1 MPEDTP
7 VVTISSSHV
16 NPDEIARRTFPAA
29 RKGVDGDAVRRY
41 LESLADDVRAMVERE
56 TQLRRRVAEAERK
69 ASEPPV
75 LDEATLTQAVGA
87 ETARVLQSA
96 HDAGRDVVARAQER
110 ASEMLELATTQAAE
124 RTAAA
129 EEESARLLEAATESA
144 GATAADAEAQAV
156 AVKAAAEEEAEAVLD
171 AAHDDAVAL
180 LDTTKLRC
188 RQTVRDARRLRA
200 EVLSDLVERRRAL
213 FVQLEQLRSG
223 RDSLVEVVETVE
235 TTVEALKAR
244 LAGAEHDA
252 RIAAAEGGDRAEL
265 FVDDEVDGLMEADE
279 ALEEHAD
286 LLGEDLEEE
295 SGEDEGDA
303 AIAVSADPVV
313 DLAGEDLAED
323 EDEQAV
329 QEVQAKDSEAS
340 HRSVGELFARI
351 RAARS
356 SEPEAAAET
365 VTADAVADEGE
376 VAVSGELATGDEAEV
391 VAAATSAG
399 EAVVDDDLVGEGAAV
414 EAAVAGVA
422 GDEGVVAVG
431 DAEEAGA
438 SADEVSATSDEP
450 APDASMAETNGA
462 ESGVEADAG
471 ADEAVVLTDD
481 ATLTGADGEPSVG
494 EESGTVALDA
504 ESDETAA
511 VDADADA
518 DAEARRRRDEVV
530 APVMSKLSRALKRA
544 LQDDQND
551 LLNALRRA
559 SGAPDLDKLLPEAV
573 QQERFAG
580 SVSSALAE
588 GWLKGRAWLRPD
600 GEKGAGSADEAAET
614 GKHLGLELAAELAG
628 LLRHRLSESLHT
640 LGETGDGAQ
649 DAAGAAYREWKG
661 PRVEGL
667 AGDFATRAFAQGAV
681 DAAADGTI
689 VRWVV
694 DDGKPCPDCDDNA
707 LAGEQPAGE
716 LWPTGQA
723 HPPVHPGCRCLLVAT
738 TD

>member
-41 LESLADDVRAMVERE
+41 LESLADDLRAMVERE

-96 HDAGRDVVARAQER
+96 HDAARGVVARAQER

-144 GATAADAEAQAV
+144 GVTAADADAQAA

-180 LDTTKLRC
+180 LDTTKQRC

-235 TTVEALKAR
+235 STVEALQAR

-265 FVDDEVDGLMEADE
+265 FVDDEVEVLMGADE
-279 ALEEHAD
+279 ALEEHAE
-286 LLGEDLEEE
+286 LLGDDLEEK
-295 SGEDEGDA
+295 SGEDEADA
-303 AIAVSADPVV
+303 LVAASADPVV

-351 RAARS
+351 RAARG
-356 SEPEAAAET
+356 SEPEAAADT
-365 VTADAVADEGE
+365 LVADAVSDEGA
-376 VAVSGELATGDEAEV
+376 VAASGEPAAGDEAEV
-391 VAAATSAG
+391 AAAGTSAG
-399 EAVVDDDLVGEGAAV
+399 EAGDAG
-414 EAAVAGVA
+414 EAA
-422 GDEGVVAVG
+422 
-431 DAEEAGA
+431 
-438 SADEVSATSDEP
+438 SSDEVAATSDEP
-450 APDASMAETNGA
+450 APDASGDVTTSG
-462 ESGVEADAG
+462 ESGVAADAV
-471 ADEAVVLTDD
+471 ADEVVLQTD
-481 ATLTGADGEPSVG
+481 ATVTGADDESSVG
-494 EESGTVALDA
+494 EQSGTVALDA

-511 VDADADA
+511 IDADAD
-518 DAEARRRRDEVV
+518 ARRRRDEVV

-559 SGAPDLDKLLPEAV
+559 SGTPDLDKLLPEGV
-573 QQERFAG
+573 QRERFAG
-580 SVSSALAE
+580 AASSSLAE
-588 GWLKGRAWLRPD
+588 GWLNGRVWLRPD
-600 GEKGAGSADEAAET
+600 GEKGDGGADEAAET
-614 GKHLGLELAAELAG
+614 GKRLGLELAAELAG

-640 LGETGDGAQ
+640 LGETGEGAQ

-707 LAGEQPAGE
+707 LAGGQPAGE